1 MKHILHIFRKDV
13 TGLSRNLFA
22 LVIAGGLCIIPSLYA
37 WFNIYSNWDPYA
49 NTSSLKVAVVSE
61 DSGFSS
67 KGSDPVN
74 MGNQVVE
81 QLHDN
86 TGVGW
91 VFPQDT
97 DAALKGVYDGNYYA
111 AIIIGDD
118 FSRSLFDFLDNGMN
132 HPSVTYYENSKKNAV
147 ATKITDTA
155 SSTLQQTINTEFI
168 NVAAQ
173 TALSGLESITQKDS
187 SISGKL
193 IDDMKTIQD
202 NLSGYA
208 DTIATFQNGNAS
220 LSENLESMSALIPEL
235 QDILENSK
243 DTTKL
248 TQSALSRSVDN
259 MTDQLDTTLAA
270 METISEQVQKHLD
283 TAQNK
288 ITSDTQGA
296 SDALS
301 AALDGLNSLLEQNHK
316 LDDLLNKLDDLEY
329 IDHNIIAH
337 IRGQLEAISTLQDLA
352 KNLIDQT
359 SSIVKETPEIAAAKA
374 EVLHTLL
381 SSCLDKMTQTQQKYH
396 TIASSGLSSL
406 KITVNAAADSAYK
419 SLENSG
425 SQLNS
430 LEQILLGTSKIALT
444 ANQTLGD
451 TGTIISG
458 MSDKIQLILT
468 SLNNITDSSAY
479 QTLSQLLHADAASYA
494 EFIATPVEVEQIDV
508 YPAVNYGTA
517 VTPFYTALAL
527 WVGGIV
533 LVALMKV
540 HVDNNPKMEL
550 MAKPHELYLGRFLLF
565 FVMGQIQSLI
575 IVLGDLYLLK
585 VSCEH
590 PGLLILT
597 ASVASFVFVLLIYTL
612 TLSFGDVGKT
622 IAVVMV
628 VIQIAGSSGTFPI
641 ELLPQFFQNVYLYF
655 PFPYAINAMREA
667 ISGMYEMDY
676 FIYMGKLLIFAA
688 ASLLLGLVIRK
699 PFIPLNHFFEEKMK
713 ETKMM

>member
-91 VFPQDT
+91 VFPVDT
-97 DAALKGVYDGNYYA
+97 DAALKGVYDGSYYA

-187 SISGKL
+187 SISDKL

-270 METISEQVQKHLD
+270 METISEQVQKQLD

-288 ITSDTQGA
+288 ITNDTQGA

-301 AALDGLNSLLEQNHK
+301 AALDSLNSLLEQNHK

-329 IDHNIIAH
+329 IDHNIIAQ
-337 IRGQLEAISTLQDLA
+337 IRGQLEAIATLQDLA

-374 EVLHTLL
+374 EVLHSLL

-406 KITVNAAADSAYK
+406 KITVNTAADSAYK

-468 SLNNITDSSAY
+468 FLNNITDSSAY

-550 MAKPHELYLGRFLLF
+550 IAKPHELYLGRFLLF

>member
-22 LVIAGGLCIIPSLYA
+22 LMIAGGLCIIPSLYA

-97 DAALKGVYDGNYYA
+97 DAALKGVYDSSYYA

-118 FSRSLFDFLDNGMN
+118 FSRSLFDFLDTGMK

-187 SISGKL
+187 SISDKL

-270 METISEQVQKHLD
+270 METISEQVQKQLD

-301 AALDGLNSLLEQNHK
+301 AALDSLNSLLEQNHK

-329 IDHNIIAH
+329 IDHNIIAQ
-337 IRGQLEAISTLQDLA
+337 IRGQLEAIATLQDLA

-374 EVLHTLL
+374 EVLHSLL

-479 QTLSQLLHADAASYA
+479 QTLSQLLHADAVSYA

>member
-91 VFPQDT
+91 VFPRDT
-97 DAALKGVYDGNYYA
+97 DAALKGVYDGSYYA

-118 FSRSLFDFLDNGMN
+118 FSRSLFDFLDNGMK

-173 TALSGLESITQKDS
+173 TALSGLESITQNDS
-187 SISGKL
+187 SISDKL

-329 IDHNIIAH
+329 IDHNIIAQ

-381 SSCLDKMTQTQQKYH
+381 SSCLNKMTQTQQKYH

-667 ISGMYEMDY
+667 ISGMYEMNY

>member
-97 DAALKGVYDGNYYA
+97 DAALKGVYDGSYYA

-187 SISGKL
+187 SISDKL

-220 LSENLESMSALIPEL
+220 LSENLESMSSLIPEL

-270 METISEQVQKHLD
+270 METISEQVQKQLD

-301 AALDGLNSLLEQNHK
+301 AALDSLNSLLEQNHK

-329 IDHNIIAH
+329 IDHNIIAQ
-337 IRGQLEAISTLQDLA
+337 IRGQLEAIATLQDLA

-374 EVLHTLL
+374 EVLHSLL

-667 ISGMYEMDY
+667 ISGMYEMNY

>member
-97 DAALKGVYDGNYYA
+97 DAALEGVYDGSYYA

-118 FSRSLFDFLDNGMN
+118 FSRSLFDFLDNGMK

-270 METISEQVQKHLD
+270 METISEQVQKQLD

-301 AALDGLNSLLEQNHK
+301 AALDGLNSLLEQDHK

-329 IDHNIIAH
+329 IDHNIIAQ

-381 SSCLDKMTQTQQKYH
+381 SSCLNKMTQTQQKYH

-628 VIQIAGSSGTFPI
+628 VIQISGSSGTFPI

>member
-1 MKHILHIFRKDV
+1 M
-13 TGLSRNLFA
+13 TA
-22 LVIAGGLCIIPSLYA
+22 VI
-37 WFNIYSNWDPYA
+37 
-49 NTSSLKVAVVSE
+49 
-61 DSGFSS
+61 
-67 KGSDPVN
+67 
-74 MGNQVVE
+74 M
-81 QLHDN
+81 
-86 TGVGW
+86 
-91 VFPQDT
+91 
-97 DAALKGVYDGNYYA
+97 
-111 AIIIGDD
+111 GDD

-270 METISEQVQKHLD
+270 METISEQVQKQLD

-329 IDHNIIAH
+329 IDHNIIAQ

-667 ISGMYEMDY
+667 ISGMYEMNY

>member
-91 VFPQDT
+91 VFPKDT
-97 DAALKGVYDGNYYA
+97 DAALKGVYDGSYYA

-270 METISEQVQKHLD
+270 METISEQVQKQLD

-329 IDHNIIAH
+329 IDHNIIAQ

-381 SSCLDKMTQTQQKYH
+381 SSCLNKMTQTQQKYH

-667 ISGMYEMDY
+667 ISGMYEMNY

>member
-97 DAALKGVYDGNYYA
+97 DAALIGVYDGSYYA

-270 METISEQVQKHLD
+270 METISEQVQKQLD

-396 TIASSGLSSL
+396 TIASSGLNSL

-667 ISGMYEMDY
+667 ISGMYEMNY

>member
-97 DAALKGVYDGNYYA
+97 DAALKGVSDGSYYA

-243 DTTKL
+243 NTTKL

-270 METISEQVQKHLD
+270 METISEQVQKQLD

-301 AALDGLNSLLEQNHK
+301 AALDSLNSLLEQNHK

-329 IDHNIIAH
+329 IDHNIIAQ
-337 IRGQLEAISTLQDLA
+337 IRGQLEAIATLQDLA

-374 EVLHTLL
+374 EVLHSLL

-550 MAKPHELYLGRFLLF
+550 IAKPHELYLGRFLLF

-667 ISGMYEMDY
+667 ISGMYEMNY

>member
-97 DAALKGVYDGNYYA
+97 DADLKGVYDGSDYA

-187 SISGKL
+187 SISDKL

-270 METISEQVQKHLD
+270 METISEQVQKQLD

-329 IDHNIIAH
+329 IDHNIIAQ

-667 ISGMYEMDY
+667 ISGMYEMNY

>member
-97 DAALKGVYDGNYYA
+97 DAALKGVYDGSYYA

-270 METISEQVQKHLD
+270 METISEQVQKQLD

-329 IDHNIIAH
+329 IDHNIIAQ

-458 MSDKIQLILT
+458 MSDKIQLIF
-468 SLNNITDSSAY
+468 LNNLLCRFIMADLRLQLFGGKRGSVVLNLSHMLRQPGKRFLHLFFIHFLSPAHDFQLIDVLYINSELLLPVLHGNGGTVHSQTAPAQKSVLLPVQTVHHLCTARKGYDLLQYFPLFYISGHPEVRNPQLIQGSSCRQHRHHAGPVRIQICRQKIRSLSIFCRHRTEIRKCENAVRKERGIHPLISQIFCQGSGTLHTVY
-479 QTLSQLLHADAASYA
+479 QPLCCKDFHPSVLPQRLHNGIHLSLHNIFQLLMH
-494 EFIATPVEVEQIDV
+494 
-508 YPAVNYGTA
+508 
-517 VTPFYTALAL
+517 L
-527 WVGGIV
+527 GI
-533 LVALMKV
+533 
-540 HVDNNPKMEL
+540 
-550 MAKPHELYLGRFLLF
+550 
-565 FVMGQIQSLI
+565 
-575 IVLGDLYLLK
+575 
-585 VSCEH
+585 
-590 PGLLILT
+590 
-597 ASVASFVFVLLIYTL
+597 
-612 TLSFGDVGKT
+612 T
-622 IAVVMV
+622 I
-628 VIQIAGSSGTFPI
+628 
-641 ELLPQFFQNVYLYF
+641 
-655 PFPYAINAMREA
+655 
-667 ISGMYEMDY
+667 
-676 FIYMGKLLIFAA
+676 
-688 ASLLLGLVIRK
+688 
-699 PFIPLNHFFEEKMK
+699 
-713 ETKMM
+713 

>member
-97 DAALKGVYDGNYYA
+97 DATLKGVYDGSYYA

-270 METISEQVQKHLD
+270 METISEQVQKQLD

-329 IDHNIIAH
+329 IDHNIIAQ

-479 QTLSQLLHADAASYA
+479 QTLSQLLHADATSYA

-667 ISGMYEMDY
+667 ISGMYEMNY

>member
-1 MKHILHIFRKDV
+1 
-13 TGLSRNLFA
+13 
-22 LVIAGGLCIIPSLYA
+22 
-37 WFNIYSNWDPYA
+37 
-49 NTSSLKVAVVSE
+49 
-61 DSGFSS
+61 
-67 KGSDPVN
+67 
-74 MGNQVVE
+74 
-81 QLHDN
+81 
-86 TGVGW
+86 
-91 VFPQDT
+91 
-97 DAALKGVYDGNYYA
+97 
-111 AIIIGDD
+111 
-118 FSRSLFDFLDNGMN
+118 
-132 HPSVTYYENSKKNAV
+132 
-147 ATKITDTA
+147 
-155 SSTLQQTINTEFI
+155 
-168 NVAAQ
+168 
-173 TALSGLESITQKDS
+173 
-187 SISGKL
+187 
-193 IDDMKTIQD
+193 
-202 NLSGYA
+202 
-208 DTIATFQNGNAS
+208 
-220 LSENLESMSALIPEL
+220 MSALIPEL

-248 TQSALSRSVDN
+248 TQSALSRAVDN

-329 IDHNIIAH
+329 IDHNIIAQ

-479 QTLSQLLHADAASYA
+479 QTLSQLLHADATSYA

-517 VTPFYTALAL
+517 VTPFYTELAL

-667 ISGMYEMDY
+667 ISGMYEMNY

>member
-1 MKHILHIFRKDV
+1 
-13 TGLSRNLFA
+13 
-22 LVIAGGLCIIPSLYA
+22 
-37 WFNIYSNWDPYA
+37 
-49 NTSSLKVAVVSE
+49 
-61 DSGFSS
+61 
-67 KGSDPVN
+67 
-74 MGNQVVE
+74 
-81 QLHDN
+81 
-86 TGVGW
+86 
-91 VFPQDT
+91 
-97 DAALKGVYDGNYYA
+97 
-111 AIIIGDD
+111 
-118 FSRSLFDFLDNGMN
+118 MN

-329 IDHNIIAH
+329 IDHNIIAQ

-676 FIYMGKLLIFAA
+676 FVYMGKLLIFAA

>member
-1 MKHILHIFRKDV
+1 M
-13 TGLSRNLFA
+13 T
-22 LVIAGGLCIIPSLYA
+22 
-37 WFNIYSNWDPYA
+37 
-49 NTSSLKVAVVSE
+49 
-61 DSGFSS
+61 
-67 KGSDPVN
+67 
-74 MGNQVVE
+74 
-81 QLHDN
+81 
-86 TGVGW
+86 
-91 VFPQDT
+91 
-97 DAALKGVYDGNYYA
+97 A

-187 SISGKL
+187 SISDKL

-667 ISGMYEMDY
+667 ISGMYEMNY